1 MWPELLWWDTVS
13 ARNRSRQGDLNLHQK
28 IFLQNIPLTV
38 AQAICAF
45 TTYLNLEVVS
55 GLDRQ
60 FKGVIRLF
68 LGFCSTPSVMTFW
81 LHELFA
87 FMIVT
92 AYRPDDSWSPRYH
105 AHIQG
110 MEIEEVVVSASY
122 SFTSVCFVGHL
133 TVLQTSS
140 ANFHNSLFNQN
151 SFTCTSSC
159 KGCHKCE
166 HLAEVNEI
174 P

>member
-1 MWPELLWWDTVS
+1 MGVRTVGEEPCDQSCYGGTQSLPET
-13 ARNRSRQGDLNLHQK
+13 SREGDLDLHQK

-55 GLDRQ
+55 GLVRQ

-92 AYRPDDSWSPRYH
+92 TYRPDDS
-105 AHIQG
+105 
-110 MEIEEVVVSASY
+110 
-122 SFTSVCFVGHL
+122 
-133 TVLQTSS
+133 
-140 ANFHNSLFNQN
+140 
-151 SFTCTSSC
+151 
-159 KGCHKCE
+159 
-166 HLAEVNEI
+166 
-174 P
+174 